1 MTRLNPILLALLAG
15 TTAHASEAPQPEAVR
30 REIEVRVATAMATAE
45 REMARAEKE
54 MGRAEKEAGRAME
67 RAREAERRA
76 IFIET
81 DGFAGHELGRERVV
95 KGAPYCAEAV
105 HETVQALADGNRIV
119 KKQSTQLCRDGEGR
133 TRREVLDSGG
143 GKLVYLRDPVA
154 KQSWVLNPETKSVRR
169 LGGAMAWH
177 SEGHSEAW
185 REWSREFSQRMRE
198 SFKDLPHAPVAPRP
212 PEAPRAPN
220 VSVTPVTPRAAP
232 VARGEPALVVET
244 EVLIKQGDGEPQ
256 RQRDRR
262 VIRLSELPAGTHM
275 APLPPMPP
283 LPPLPPALGGVN
295 GWSFS
300 HFAPRGEPVLTAL
313 PPKEIEGVK
322 VTGERST
329 WTIEAGKIGNEK
341 PILITRE
348 VWTSPELMLT
358 VLSRD
363 TDPRSG
369 EVNYRLQNIKRGEP
383 DAALMKLPADYT
395 APTPRAPRAPEPGK
409 KGG

>member
-15 TTAHASEAPQPEAVR
+15 TTAHATEAPQPEEIR
-30 REIEVRVATAMATAE
+30 RDVEVRVTAALATAE
-45 REMARAEKE
+45 KEMARAEKE
-54 MGRAEKEAGRAME
+54 MGRAME

-76 IFIET
+76 VFIET

-105 HETVQALADGNRIV
+105 HETVQPLADGNRIV

-133 TRREVLDSGG
+133 TRREVLNSDG

-154 KQSWVLNPETKSVRR
+154 KESWVLNPETKSVRR
-169 LGGAMAWH
+169 LGGAVAWH
-177 SEGHSEAW
+177 GEGHAEAW

-198 SFKDLPHAPVAPRP
+198 SFKDLPHPPEPPRA
-212 PEAPRAPN
+212 PEAPKG
-220 VSVTPVTPRAAP
+220 
-232 VARGEPALVVET
+232 RGEPAMVVET
-244 EVLIKQGDGEPQ
+244 DVLIKQGDGEPQ

-262 VIRLSELPAGTHM
+262 VIRLSELPPGVHM
-275 APLPPMPP
+275 APMPPMPP
-283 LPPLPPALGGVN
+283 MPMLAGTPGGWQLG
-295 GWSFS
+295 
-300 HFAPRGEPVLTAL
+300 HFAPRGEPVVTAL
-313 PPKEIEGVK
+313 PTKEIEGVK

-358 VLSRD
+358 VRSRD
-363 TDPRSG
+363 ADPRSG
-369 EVNYRLQNIKRGEP
+369 EVNYRLQQIKRGEP
-383 DAALMKLPADYT
+383 DAALMKPPADYKQ
-395 APTPRAPRAPEPGK
+395 PTPRAPRAPEHGK
-409 KGG
+409 KSG